1 MNYEQQC
8 VAAVRVAGGGTDRCQ
23 REASNL
29 DPLYATLI
37 PVCSW
42 HILKARD
49 QFARPLETEIAELKK
64 SAAEHECDGQIAV
77 AQYIEASADYHLSR
91 NERQRAASLA
101 YFIRCGG
108 YVKIGVST
116 SPLYRLETIRKT
128 GGVLAPYL
136 LDLSGA
142 ELIATEPGGF
152 DREKELHKQ
161 FAHLRHTGEWFTE
174 SPELTAYIES
184 LRVKGKPR
192 EGKPHDPWSPYQ

>member
-29 DPLYATLI
+29 DPFYATLI

-42 HILKARD
+42 HIMNARS
-49 QFARPLETEIAELKK
+49 QFAQPLESELAELKK
-64 SAAEHECDGQIAV
+64 ATAEHECDGDLAV
-77 AQYIEASADYHLSR
+77 AKYVEESIDYQLNR
-91 NERQRAASLA
+91 NERQRNASRA

-108 YVKIGVST
+108 YIKIGVSS
-116 SPLYRLETIRKT
+116 SPAGRLETIRKI
-128 GGVLAPYL
+128 GGVLAPSL
-136 LDLSGA
+136 LDLSAA

-152 DREKELHKQ
+152 VREKELHAR

-174 SPELTAYIES
+174 APELTEYISALTE
-184 LRVKGKPR
+184 RTAA
-192 EGKPHDPWSPYQ
+192 